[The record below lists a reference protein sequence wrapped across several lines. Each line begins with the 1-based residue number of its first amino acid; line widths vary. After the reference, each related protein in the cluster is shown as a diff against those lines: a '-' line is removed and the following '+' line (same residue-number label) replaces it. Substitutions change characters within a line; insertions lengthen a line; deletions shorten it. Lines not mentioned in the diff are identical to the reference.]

1 MSIAEKIDPMLV
13 QRQATA
19 AAKTAERAVRD
30 VFIQA
35 QFVALSV
42 RFDAML
48 REALG
53 AHSRIAIA
61 SVEITLD
68 VHCRTFATIDLPSWT
83 VTSTIESAPKVVTFV
98 PKMDFA
104 LPDQFGTL
112 VCALDF
118 PFYPQRSASDRIA
131 SALLQGGIQLRGT
144 QYGRLMLTPPEGP
157 RDLLVSDLENAFD
170 VWWLRA

>member
-19 AAKTAERAVRD
+19 AAKTAERAARD
-30 VFIQA
+30 AFIQA
-35 QFVALSV
+35 EFASLST

-61 SVEITLD
+61 SEDITLD
-68 VHCRTFATIDLPSWT
+68 VHCRNFATLDVPSWT
-83 VTSTIESAPKVVTFV
+83 VTSTIDSVPKVVTFA

-118 PFYPQRSASDRIA
+118 AFHPRRSASDRVA
-131 SALLQGGIQLRGT
+131 SALLLGGIQLRGT

-157 RDLLVSDLENAFD
+157 RDLQVSDLENAFD